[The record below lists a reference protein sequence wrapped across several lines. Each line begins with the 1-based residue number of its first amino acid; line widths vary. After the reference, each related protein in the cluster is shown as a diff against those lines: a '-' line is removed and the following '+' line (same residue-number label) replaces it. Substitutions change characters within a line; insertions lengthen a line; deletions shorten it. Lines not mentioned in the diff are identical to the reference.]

1 MSEVFVAIGSNVDPE
16 KHLRCAAR
24 ALRERFHDVRFSA
37 CYRNPAFGF
46 EGADFLNAVAGF
58 DTTLPV
64 EALLQELR
72 AIETRCG
79 RTPADPKW
87 GPRAIDL
94 DLLLFGQLAGQGQG
108 YTLPRPDLSRRAYML
123 GPLAELA
130 PRFYC
135 PPAGPTVGELW
146 EKLRAADA
154 AAAEGLRRL
163 GLDLNA
169 IEAQ

>member
-1 MSEVFVAIGSNVDPE
+1 MSEAFVAVGSNVNPE
-16 KHLRCAAR
+16 SHLRRAACA
-24 ALRERFHDVRFSA
+24 LHERFSEVRFSG

-64 EALLQELR
+64 ETLLRELR
-72 AIETRCG
+72 AIENECG

-94 DLLLFGQLAGQGQG
+94 DLLLFGQFVGQGPG
-108 YTLPRPDLSRRAYML
+108 YTLPRPDLTRRAYML

-130 PRFYC
+130 PAYPY

-146 EKLRAADA
+146 DRLRAADA
-154 AAAEGLRRL
+154 AAAAGLRRTTV
-163 GLDLNA
+163 DLNA
-169 IEAQ
+169 VESR